1 MSHVR
6 DIATD
11 TAQALVEKLT
21 GKAVTAAA
29 LKSALGKVS

>member
-21 GKAVTAAA
+21 GKTATQAA